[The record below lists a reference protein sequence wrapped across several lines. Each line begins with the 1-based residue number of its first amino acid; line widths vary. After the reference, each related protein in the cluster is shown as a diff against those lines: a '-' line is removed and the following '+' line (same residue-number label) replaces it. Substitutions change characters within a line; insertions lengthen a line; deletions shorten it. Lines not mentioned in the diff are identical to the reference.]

1 MNYVADMLTM
11 PRMRV
16 YEVATF
22 YTMFNRLEDFSL
34 CFNTIKLT
42 VISLNTNISSLSL
55 TALLNSF
62 TVLLA
67 LKSKI
72 VLLLTFFLNREPVGK
87 YHIQVCTTTPCQLRD
102 ADLLLETLKTKLGE
116 DDEYLL
122 SD

>member
-42 VISLNTNISSLSL
+42 IIGLYTNISSLSL

-62 TVLLA
+62 TVLWA

-72 VLLLTFFLNREPVGK
+72 VLLLTFF
-87 YHIQVCTTTPCQLRD
+87 
-102 ADLLLETLKTKLGE
+102 
-116 DDEYLL
+116 
-122 SD
+122 